1 MNVIEIVSLNG
12 NKYIYN
18 CKYNIVQSKSQ
29 YNEEELDE
37 MAKRYFTQ
45 RPQISKDAF
54 MNDNTQEQYL
64 GLCLVMTDQ
73 CNFRCSYC
81 INSSE
86 YNFSKGYSNCNISID
101 TIDKALELYVTNYK
115 KSLEWNPKN
124 RFSITFYGGEP
135 LLQYDKIC
143 YTIEKVKKYYKILD
157 AQYTITTNGYLLT
170 EDKVKYLIDNNVY
183 INVSIDGYEE
193 IHDLNR
199 KTIDNKPTFAKVV
212 YNFMNAKAI
221 APSNMLGILITMDY
235 QVSPI
240 KMYEFFLENR
250 DLDESIIRVN
260 TVSGINTN
268 YHKKYFPYKNY
279 MEEMKTLLHEYLK
292 ANTNVK
298 FVDELF
304 RFKLA
309 SISNKLQFSDK
320 TCAICSPLKS
330 KLTVSVEGNLHIC
343 EKINQNYSIGNVES
357 GIDKEV
363 AYGYYENLCNIRKE
377 KCANCSIK
385 NLCDIC
391 YAILNTDG
399 SRFTLDKN
407 FCKNQIEE
415 IKLLLTYYCTTLDL

>member
-221 APSNMLGILITMDY
+221 APSNMLGILITVDY

-240 KMYEFFLENR
+240 KMYEFF
-250 DLDESIIRVN
+250 
-260 TVSGINTN
+260 
-268 YHKKYFPYKNY
+268 
-279 MEEMKTLLHEYLK
+279 
-292 ANTNVK
+292 
-298 FVDELF
+298 F
-304 RFKLA
+304 RK
-309 SISNKLQFSDK
+309 
-320 TCAICSPLKS
+320 
-330 KLTVSVEGNLHIC
+330 
-343 EKINQNYSIGNVES
+343 
-357 GIDKEV
+357 
-363 AYGYYENLCNIRKE
+363 
-377 KCANCSIK
+377 
-385 NLCDIC
+385 
-391 YAILNTDG
+391 
-399 SRFTLDKN
+399 
-407 FCKNQIEE
+407 
-415 IKLLLTYYCTTLDL
+415 